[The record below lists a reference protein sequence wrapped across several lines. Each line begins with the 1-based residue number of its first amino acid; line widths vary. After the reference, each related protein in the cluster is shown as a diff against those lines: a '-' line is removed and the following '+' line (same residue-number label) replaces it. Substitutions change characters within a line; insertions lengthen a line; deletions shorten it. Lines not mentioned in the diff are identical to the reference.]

1 MKNRL
6 WLVVAGIMGLVIVA
20 PVAWYLASPLF
31 INKVVEEEFPVQI
44 PNAEELAQ
52 MPAEKR
58 KEMEAEALEVAAK
71 MPDEVMDEAKPEAVS
86 DSQPIL
92 ALQGQFKDADSF
104 HKGSGQAA
112 IYQLA
117 DGSHVLRFEDFSAT
131 NGPDLHVILSSHP
144 APTSS
149 EEVMQGYLDLGSLK
163 GNIGSQNYTIP
174 AGTDV
179 AQFKS
184 VVIYCQPFHVVFA
197 TASLSSSH

>member
-1 MKNRL
+1 MKNRV
-6 WLVVAGIMGLVIVA
+6 WLIAVVVIGLIIVA

-31 INKVVEEEFPVQI
+31 INKVVEEDFPGSV
-44 PNAEELAQ
+44 PSAAELAQ
-52 MPAEKR
+52 MPEEKR
-58 KEMEAEALEVAAK
+58 QELKDEVMDTAAK
-71 MPDEVMDEAKPEAVS
+71 MPDKVMDETMPELVS
-86 DSQPIL
+86 DSQPAL
-92 ALQGQFKDADSF
+92 VLQGRFQDADSF

-174 AGTDV
+174 AGTDIS
-179 AQFKS
+179 QFKS
-184 VVIYCQPFHVVFA
+184 IIIYCQPFHVIFS
-197 TASLSSSH
+197 TAALG